1 MYVCILKKHV
11 SAAPTFRSFSSAL
24 TRLGELYRVERER
37 ERERAYFRKH
47 VNCSTY
53 TKEARMVGLDGFRYV
68 VVEVFFFFSRSRFET

>member
-1 MYVCILKKHV
+1 MYAV
-11 SAAPTFRSFSSAL
+11 PTFRSFSSAL

-68 VVEVFFFFSRSRFET
+68 EVEVFFFFLALSFRNVSRWSFRER